1 MSKQRSSGPHRRIL
15 VRLCALALIAAMLLT
30 SAYAG
35 GAVDPMAEAAPA
47 AEPRVSASYSVKLS
61 QNVPDH
67 TVQLGIYDA
76 DDTVVSTGW
85 NERDTVTFPQ
95 WNVEQPTT
103 YTIRVINLGDYV
115 ISPMQQNLTVTPIWG
130 GRLSYTPRNF
140 TFTATNIERPDTIQT
155 ADTLSKGVNIQLLD
169 YTQSDAESYNNKF
182 TFNGYGEGGNWNQW
196 YAGQGVYQGILYP
209 TIQSD
214 GFPKLGDGDNQTVN
228 AGGSSLSYLFD
239 PKSEVIETAY
249 SGLNYLFQYHKDT
262 GYYTYDSAENFAAV
276 VSDPEDPGQY
286 RFNVYNV
293 PYQRQSTKPG
303 DPKFLPFNDL
313 ISTDG
318 NTLDGER
325 NYHFG
330 MTVDFQFLQPKD
342 GLVNGQHMTFDF
354 TGDDDVWLF
363 IDGVLVL
370 DMGGVHDAQNGSI
383 DFATGQIHIN
393 GRMQGTP
400 GDNNSHAYSD
410 TLCNIMT
417 KYKDSEWLENNFNVD
432 GSFKDY
438 TTHTFQYYYME
449 RGAGGSNCKIK
460 FNLQSIPDDTI
471 YVQKMIDN
479 SPFEDFADAQFKFKV
494 EVSELN
500 QEGNALLGET
510 HLTPYKGYY
519 QVWNGVVG
527 QSGATKAGD
536 PQYTSDGTFILQHY
550 QYAQLLPEHKTENA
564 VTPIKANSDFRVAEI
579 EAYSNHYEVHIDETT
594 AEWQSEDGQKGSYS
608 SDVLSRVDAAS
619 VFFHNVVT
627 EDTETNMF
635 TLKIEKKLT
644 NGASEDEYPVKI
656 EIGGKVYANA
666 PYYRYDN
673 QGTLIPQEYKTNVN
687 GIATIPAG
695 GAIGLQQIPWTTSFE
710 ITEVL
715 PDDIRDKYEAPVYAV
730 TNASNICTGGSASGR
745 IPETETEGNITT
757 VTITNSLKSADF
769 TFTKVDASTGDPL
782 AGAKFELWPAGD
794 DWVKDS
800 NVDKPLYPTYQ
811 DNGESTG
818 QDGNATFT
826 DIPFGNYLL
835 YEVKA
840 PAGYKLP
847 TDPVRVTVEAGM
859 VTFMKV
865 NGETLDEIEL
875 PSGDAEDATGEAA
888 TIPNKEQDELPVAGG
903 MGAIWFSA
911 SGLALASAAA
921 LLYFKQRKKGE
932 E

>member
-15 VRLCALALIAAMLLT
+15 VRLCALALITAMLLT

-47 AEPRVSASYSVKLS
+47 AEPRVSASYSVNLS
-61 QNVPDH
+61 QNVPDD

-85 NERDTVTFPQ
+85 NEGTTVTFRS
-95 WNVEQPTT
+95 WIVEQTTT
-103 YTIRVINLGDYV
+103 YTIRVMNSGDYV
-115 ISPMQQNLTVTPIWG
+115 ISPMQLDLTVTL
-130 GRLSYTPRNF
+130 RKNSLSYNPRSGSS

-182 TFNGYGEGGNWNQW
+182 TFDGYGAGGNWNQW
-196 YAGQGVYQGILYP
+196 YTGQGVYQGILYP

-214 GFPKLGDGDNQTVN
+214 GFPKLGDGDNQTVD
-228 AGGSSLSYLFD
+228 AGGQSLSYLFD

-318 NTLDGER
+318 NILDGEK

-383 DFATGQIHIN
+383 DFATGQIRIN

-400 GDNNSHAYSD
+400 GDNNSHTYSD
-410 TLCNIMT
+410 TLYNIM
-417 KYKDSEWLENNFNVD
+417 KEYKDSEWLENNFNVD

-471 YVQKMIDN
+471 YVGKQITKAN
-479 SPFEDFADAQFKFKV
+479 VPDFSDAKFDFLV
-494 EVSELN
+494 EVKPLDEDG
-500 QEGNALLGET
+500 QPYGDYA
-510 HLTPYKGYY
+510 PYKGSYKIY
-519 QVWNGVVG
+519 RGTPGSPN
-527 QSGATKAGD
+527 TEFIK
-536 PQYTSDGTFILQHY
+536 DGFTHDGKFTLQHN
-550 QYAQLLPEHKTENA
+550 QYAELPDYVKATTQYRVTELGAYSSQYEITSVDTVTEVKDEYGNVIGHQVDDLIVGEAPFAIFYNA
-564 VTPIKANSDFRVAEI
+564 ICAKNANSLVITKELAPG
-579 EAYSNHYEVHIDETT
+579 H
-594 AEWQSEDGQKGSYS
+594 S
-608 SDVLSRVDAAS
+608 SDD
-619 VFFHNVVT
+619 
-627 EDTETNMF
+627 EF
-635 TLKIEKKLT
+635 TVAIKIGNE
-644 NGASEDEYPVKI
+644 P
-656 EIGGKVYANA
+656 YANGI
-666 PYYRYDN
+666 YYGRNSVGGIDIENPKYTDN
-673 QGTLIPQEYKTNVN
+673 QGCVQMKAGEAISIMPLPWGTTFEVEEVNLDSTKYADAEYAIKGAEHDSVSTDDGKAVGKIPLT
-687 GIATIPAG
+687 
-695 GAIGLQQIPWTTSFE
+695 
-710 ITEVL
+710 
-715 PDDIRDKYEAPVYAV
+715 V
-730 TNASNICTGGSASGR
+730 TASKQ
-745 IPETETEGNITT
+745 TT
-757 VTITNSLKSADF
+757 VTITNALKVASF
-769 TFTKVDASTGDPL
+769 TFTKVDADTNEPL

-811 DNGESTG
+811 DNGGSTG
-818 QDGNATFT
+818 KDGKASFT

-865 NGETLDEIEL
+865 NGETLDKIEL

-888 TIPNKEQDELPVAGG
+888 TIPNKEQEKLPVAGG

-911 SGLALASAAA
+911 GGLALASAAA